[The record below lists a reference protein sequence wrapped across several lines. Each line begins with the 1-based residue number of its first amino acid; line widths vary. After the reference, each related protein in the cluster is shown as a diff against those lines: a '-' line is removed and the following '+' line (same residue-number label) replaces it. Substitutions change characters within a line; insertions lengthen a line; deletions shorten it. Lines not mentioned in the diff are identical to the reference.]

1 MGLVLLLFSFIMYYL
16 IERYNNIDCY
26 SNIILDILVQILH
39 IITVSFILYSFLVL
53 NIGLVLKILGILLS
67 VNNLITALS
76 YLIITIKY
84 GDELDYNHNI
94 NTTNQTNDKENAENN
109 KDNKTSNDE
118 KKER

>member
-26 SNIILDILVQILH
+26 LNIILDILVQILH

-53 NIGLVLKILGILLS
+53 NIGLVLKILGILFT
-67 VNNLITALS
+67 VTNLLNSIT
-76 YLIITIKY
+76 YLVTSIK
-84 GDELDYNHNI
+84 DRDTLDYSHNTSNSI
-94 NTTNQTNDKENAENN
+94 QINDKNN

-118 KKER
+118 KEER